1 MVFDPFFSYQR
12 LVTTLTT
19 KPIQNISDFTNVG
32 TLGGVYLSH
41 KEQWHVVM
49 NVKPELD
56 GIDTS
61 YSHCDIINAVLDA
74 ACPSARFSCVVV
86 GSNLAKGDFTVLD
99 GFLFLAFT
107 VLPKRRFDFIADCRE
122 S

>member
-49 NVKPELD
+49 DVKPELD

-74 ACPSARFSCVVV
+74 ARPSAHFSCEVI

-99 GFLFLAFT
+99 GFLFS
-107 VLPKRRFDFIADCRE
+107 RFHSTTKKTFRLHCGL
-122 S
+122 